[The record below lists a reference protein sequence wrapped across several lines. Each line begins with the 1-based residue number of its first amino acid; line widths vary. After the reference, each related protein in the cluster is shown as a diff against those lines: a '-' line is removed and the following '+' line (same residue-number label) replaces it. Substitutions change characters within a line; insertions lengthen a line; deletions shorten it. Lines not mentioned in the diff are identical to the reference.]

1 MANQVGP
8 SDSNKP
14 TGASS
19 QGTGRRGFLKQVCAG
34 AAVAVGSQV
43 TAERAAAAEESRE
56 QTVDAGKMPM
66 IKLGKHTVSRLV
78 AGSNPVAGYS
88 HSTRNLAQHMR
99 EYFTPERT
107 LEFAQKCEKLGINT
121 WQTSCSKKILHC
133 LKQLREQGSKLQW
146 VCLTSARPMEPSF
159 DEILALKP
167 IAIVHHGGV
176 TDLSFRTEKQNLVQ
190 DFLKKVRDAGVLVGM
205 SSHNPANIAYAE
217 EKGWDTDFYMACF
230 YNVMRPAKEIR
241 EKLGSAPLGEPFLD
255 DDRVEMTKVVRQT
268 KKPCLGFKILAAGR
282 LTWSSYSVEQA
293 FAFAFKHVKK
303 TDGVIVGMYPK
314 FSDEV
319 THNVQLTHKYGMLA

>member
-1 MANQVGP
+1 MASHNGP
-8 SDSNKP
+8 SEANKP
-14 TGASS
+14 GETSS
-19 QGTGRRGFLKQVCAG
+19 QGTDRRGFLKQVAAG
-34 AAVAVGSQV
+34 AAVAVGTNV
-43 TAERAAAAEESRE
+43 AADQALAADEAGEKA
-56 QTVDAGKMPM
+56 VDAGKMPM
-66 IKLGKHTVSRLV
+66 IKLGKHQVSRLV

-107 LEFAQKCEKLGINT
+107 LEFAKKCEKLGINT
-121 WQTSCSKKILHC
+121 WQTSCSRKILQT
-133 LKQLREQGSKLQW
+133 LKHLREQGSDLQW

-159 DEILALKP
+159 EKILALKP

-176 TDLSFRTEKQNLVQ
+176 TDMSFRMDRQNLVQ

-241 EKLGSAPLGEPFLD
+241 EKLGSSPLGEPFLD
-255 DDRVEMTKVVRQT
+255 DDRIEMTKVVRQT
-268 KKPCLGFKILAAGR
+268 TKPCLGFKILAAGR
-282 LTWSSYSVEQA
+282 LTWTSHSVEQA